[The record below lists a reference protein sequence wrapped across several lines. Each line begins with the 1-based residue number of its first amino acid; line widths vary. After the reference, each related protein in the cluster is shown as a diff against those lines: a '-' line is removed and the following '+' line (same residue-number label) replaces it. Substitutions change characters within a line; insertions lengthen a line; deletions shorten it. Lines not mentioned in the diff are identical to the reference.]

1 MTFPVR
7 PATLALLA
15 LLAADLTLARAAAPA
30 PRGAISGLRGAT
42 NAVGSAINNAM
53 PAGNTAGAALQS
65 ANNTTANLQSNNSN
79 SLESN
84 TLLAIINKAFDAES
98 GDMIDPENGTMK
110 WKGHTYEL
118 GQMRIF
124 RARFERYLSLTPN
137 ADQREYQALIDKLF
151 KTLAANNP
159 FAGDEKNMKEA
170 WQLLFQAAEYE
181 ADAGTALDVANQV
194 FNTWRTRDEKESQR
208 IASIEL
214 ERVRAKQQA
223 DVARGFNVI
232 ARETNGKADSVSS
245 DAMGLATQALTS
257 PSAMLK
263 DLPNPAPTIST
274 DNSTVT
280 GVNVTNGTAG
290 NSSSPSNSNSNP
302 NRSSGNN
309 VPGGNGRVGGRNGT
323 TTPTTVQAGDQT
335 LNTRHLLETEA
346 KLVANRTAQA
356 LTVAAA
362 KLQFQGTIVSLFL
375 QRKFQHAIIASSFYR
390 FIFKGS
396 AQDLDGRF
404 TRTVSEFIPG
414 AGDVPFSIGMIEQL
428 SREAHDEVKRGMAA
442 VRSDYE
448 AGRLMAALQRL
459 QESFF
464 LGEFLSDVSVLE
476 KDKRQKLYDVYSR
489 IDQARKL
496 ADLKDYDGIVKL
508 TDEIGTLTKDFRAKE
523 VTAAARQAMQ
533 LSHLALAS
541 AKQATAMGDY
551 DRAQPLLEK
560 AATIWPLNPD
570 IAAFGSGVS
579 AGASI
584 TTQAAQMFDDAYKH
598 GEYRRIFDR
607 RAELT
612 VGLLNDETRGPQF
625 KDVIERMSRVEMA
638 LAQSQEAVN
647 QNNAFAAWDALAAA
661 AELAPNDNAVNQRK
675 AELAPRVADYV
686 GAADKARAA
695 EQRGETAASLS
706 YWLVVQDINPA
717 SPLARTGIDRV
728 SAKLLAELAA
738 EAKAATISVDAKGTV
753 PTTPKSADTAAP
765 AAK

>member
-1 MTFPVR
+1 MKFPVR

-15 LLAADLTLARAAAPA
+15 LLAADLTLAQAAAPA
-30 PRGAISGLRGAT
+30 PRGAASGLRGAV
-42 NAVGSAINNAM
+42 NAAGSALGNAA

-84 TLLAIINKAFDAES
+84 TLLAIINKAFDSDS

-124 RARFERYLSLTPN
+124 RARFERYLSLAPN

-151 KTLAANNP
+151 KALATNNP
-159 FAGDEKNMKEA
+159 FAGKDDNMKEA
-170 WQLLFQAAEYE
+170 WQILFQAAEYE

-208 IASIEL
+208 IAGIEL
-214 ERVRAKQQA
+214 ERVRTRQQA
-223 DVARGFNVI
+223 DVARGVNVI
-232 ARETNGKADSVSS
+232 ARETNGKADDVSS
-245 DAMGLATQALTS
+245 NAMGLATEALTS
-257 PSAMLK
+257 PSALMQN
-263 DLPNPAPTIST
+263 LPNPAPTIST

-290 NSSSPSNSNSNP
+290 TASSPSNNNSNSNRNGGD
-302 NRSSGNN
+302 NR
-309 VPGGNGRVGGRNGT
+309 PGGNGRVGGRTGT

-346 KLVANRTAQA
+346 RLVANRTSQM

-390 FIFKGS
+390 HIFKGS
-396 AQDLDGRF
+396 AQDLDPKF
-404 TRTVSEFIPG
+404 SKTVSEFVPA

-428 SREAHDEVKRGMAA
+428 SREALDEVRRGMAA
-442 VRSDYE
+442 VRSDY
-448 AGRLMAALQRL
+448 ADGRLMAALQRL

-464 LGEFLSDVSVLE
+464 LGEFLGEVSMLE
-476 KDKRQKLYDVYSR
+476 KDKRQKLYDLYSR

-508 TDEIGTLTKDFRAKE
+508 TDEIGGLTKDFRAKE
-523 VTAAARQAMQ
+523 VTAAAGQAMR
-533 LSHLALAS
+533 LSNLALAS

-560 AATIWPLNPD
+560 AAAIWPLNPD

-584 TTQAAQMFDDAYKH
+584 TTQAALMFDDAYKH

-612 VGLLNDETRGPQF
+612 VGLLNDEARAPQF

-638 LAQSQEAVN
+638 LAQSQEAIN
-647 QNNAFAAWDALAAA
+647 QNNAFAAWDAVAAA

-717 SPLARTGIDRV
+717 SPLARVGIERV
-728 SAKLLAELAA
+728 SAKLLTELAT
-738 EAKAATISVDAKGTV
+738 EAKAASLTVNAKSSIPAAPKPADA
-753 PTTPKSADTAAP
+753 DAP